1 MRVEDSPAIPF
12 LQNQK
17 SLKMSALTSRLD
29 AKLIEDAAKAL
40 IKYERKQ
47 EQEGESRKLI
57 EERPKW
63 VLLQVGFDASLNIL
77 YVS

>member
-1 MRVEDSPAIPF
+1 
-12 LQNQK
+12 
-17 SLKMSALTSRLD
+17 MSALTSRLD

-47 EQEGESRKLI
+47 EQASESRKLI

-63 VLLQVGFDASLNIL
+63 VLLQVCFVAPINFFDKTYSIQYIAGST
-77 YVS
+77 SKGD